1 MFVFIKKVF
10 NIGSLFLSSF
20 VSATSLSCISINN
33 QASKLRPKIVN
44 VNSNKP
50 VFYPFIIKTN
60 KCSSSFNN
68 INNPYTKI
76 CVPDIVK
83 KLKR

>member
-10 NIGSLFLSSF
+10 NIGSLFLSS
-20 VSATSLSCISINN
+20 ATSLTCISINN

-44 VNSNKP
+44 VNINEP

-60 KCSSSFNN
+60 KCSSSCNN

-83 KLKR
+83 KT